1 MTGDTAMLT
10 LKTRWAK
17 AASKLALSATV
28 SAFWMAATPAAAADD
43 SVSAARARALQACSG
58 MADEWDYA
66 YRACMTQHG
75 QQE

>member
-1 MTGDTAMLT
+1 MLT

-28 SAFWMAATPAAAADD
+28 SAFWMAATPAAAD
-43 SVSAARARALQACSG
+43 SVGAARAQARQACSG

-66 YRACMTQHG
+66 YRACMAQHG